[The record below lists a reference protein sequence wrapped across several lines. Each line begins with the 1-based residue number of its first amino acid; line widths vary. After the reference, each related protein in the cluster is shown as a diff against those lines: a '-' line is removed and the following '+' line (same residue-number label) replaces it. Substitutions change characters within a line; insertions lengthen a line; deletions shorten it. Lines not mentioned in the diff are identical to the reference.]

1 MANTDLFSV
10 QADDYAKFRPTYP
23 DSLFNYL
30 AGLCRERKV
39 VWDCATGSGQAALT
53 LTKYF
58 DRVIGTDISQPLLD
72 KAEKHEKITYK
83 SVPAEKTDL
92 DDRSVDLVTVAQ
104 ALHWF
109 EYDKFFPEVKRVLK
123 PGGIFAAW
131 GYTHLHTDA
140 PVQKLTD
147 HIHNELL
154 KDYWAPQIGILTRHY
169 ADIPF
174 PFEPVQPPRFEISQA
189 LTFEQL
195 IGYMV
200 SWSATQKYIKEKGQD
215 ELQRLFAEVRTA
227 WGDLTQLKPVRWEVF
242 MKAGRAQA

>member
-10 QADDYAKFRPTYP
+10 QADDYARFRPTYP
-23 DSLFNYL
+23 DALFNYL
-30 AGLCRERKV
+30 STLCRERET
-39 VWDCATGSGQAALT
+39 VWDCATGSGQAALS

-58 DRVIGTDISQPLLD
+58 ERVIGTDISQALLD
-72 KAEKHEKITYK
+72 KAEKHAKITYK
-83 SVPAEKTDL
+83 ETPAENTGL
-92 DDRSVDLVTVAQ
+92 ENHSIDLVTVAQ

-147 HIHNELL
+147 YVHNDLL
-154 KDYWAPQIGILTRHY
+154 KEYWAPQIGILNSRY

-174 PFEPVQPPRFEISQA
+174 PFEPIEPPRFEINQA

-200 SWSATQKYIKEKGQD
+200 SWSATQKFIKEKGQD
-215 ELQRLFAEVRTA
+215 ELQRLFGEIRTA
-227 WGDLTQLKPVRWEVF
+227 WGDLTQMKPVRWEVF
-242 MKAGRAQA
+242 MKVGKA